1 MSSDEDFSLVP
12 DSQSEDTLEGIKASI
27 KNYEKKHDQLVE
39 ETKELTKT
47 IQDRRDLKQQ
57 FKHRTD
63 KLTQDLEA
71 DKRSYRDQLANEK
84 SKLDLLKQEELK
96 LVAELK
102 ETNAAIKDEEANKKH
117 LMQQADVFTSVPERD
132 VVFKGATG
140 NANNKQEF
148 EMKPHI
154 VYPMDGG
161 TALITFE
168 EEVVARKILELK
180 KHQVDLGGEC
190 SITVEAR
197 PVHLMLP
204 KLVEIDSEVS
214 SQRILISNLPRME
227 TGTLLDKLE
236 IHFSKTKNGGGEVVD
251 CEYLSD
257 SETVVLTFAENN
269 IAKRVVQNEFHD
281 FSVQKKKHTVRVT
294 PFLNGKISNLKTKMT
309 QCPRAVMLTGIPDI
323 MERETLQD
331 LLEIHFQKNTNGG
344 GEIEAFLYNPLGE
357 HTSAVFGGVTPDS
370 EDEEQ

>member
-27 KNYEKKHDQLVE
+27 KNYKKKYDQLME

-71 DKRSYRDQLANEK
+71 DKRSYGDQLANEK

-96 LVAELK
+96 LVAEIK
-102 ETNAAIKDEEANKKH
+102 ETNAAIKEEEANKKH

-132 VVFKGATG
+132 MVFKGATG

-227 TGTLLDKLE
+227 TETLVDKLE
-236 IHFSKTKNGGGEVVD
+236 IHFSKTKNGGGEVAD

-257 SETVVLTFAENN
+257 SETVVLTFAEN

-281 FSVQKKKHTVRVT
+281 LSVQKKKHTVRVT

>member
-1 MSSDEDFSLVP
+1 LP
-12 DSQSEDTLEGIKASI
+12 LCPQ
-27 KNYEKKHDQLVE
+27 KKYDQLME

-63 KLTQDLEA
+63 KLTQDLED
-71 DKRSYRDQLANEK
+71 DKRSYGDQLANEK
-84 SKLDLLKQEELK
+84 
-96 LVAELK
+96 V
-102 ETNAAIKDEEANKKH
+102 KH
-117 LMQQADVFTSVPERD
+117 ISLFHFP
-132 VVFKGATG
+132 
-140 NANNKQEF
+140 
-148 EMKPHI
+148 
-154 VYPMDGG
+154 
-161 TALITFE
+161 
-168 EEVVARKILELK
+168 VARKILELK

-204 KLVEIDSEVS
+204 KLVEVKQTTTVS
-214 SQRILISNLPRME
+214 SQRILVSNLPRME
-227 TGTLLDKLE
+227 TDTLLDKLE
-236 IHFSKTKNGGGEVVD
+236 IHFSKSKNGGGEVAD

-281 FSVQKKKHTVRVT
+281 LNLQKKKHTVRVT
-294 PFLNGKISNLKTKMT
+294 PFINGKISNLKSKMT

-331 LLEIHFQKNTNGG
+331 LLEIHFQKNTNVFTD
-344 GEIEAFLYNPLGE
+344 EA
-357 HTSAVFGGVTPDS
+357 
-370 EDEEQ
+370 Q